1 MKMFK
6 NLLIVGLAL
15 TTSITAFAQTA
26 DEIVAKNIEAMG
38 GEAKLASLTS
48 VKKTGTMSAQG
59 QDFPATMTIEHM
71 KGFRFDFEIM
81 GTSNYQIITPTKG
94 STFMPI
100 QQMTEPKISSEEEL
114 KEQQGAIDIH
124 SALYNY
130 KAKGTT
136 VELVGDDKVD
146 GADVYKLKV
155 TLKSG
160 KTSFYL
166 IDKKTNRVAKTIAK
180 AKGPDGTE
188 MEVETPYGD
197 YKQNADG
204 YWFAYTTSM
213 QGGMITMTFDKIE
226 SNIKIDESIFKD

>member
-6 NLLIVGLAL
+6 KLLFAALAF
-15 TTSITAFAQTA
+15 TSMTVFAQTA
-26 DEIVAKNIEAMG
+26 DEIVAKNMEAMG
-38 GEAKLASLTS
+38 GAAKIATLTS

-81 GTSNYQIITPTKG
+81 GTSNYQLITPTKS

-100 QQMTEPKISSEEEL
+100 QQMTEPKVSTEEEL
-114 KEQQGAIDIH
+114 KAQQGALDIH
-124 SALYNY
+124 SALYDY

-136 VELVGDDKVD
+136 VELVGDDKLD

-155 TLKSG
+155 TPTSG

-166 IDKKTNRVAKTIAK
+166 IDKKTNRVVKTISK
-180 AKGPDGTE
+180 GKGPDGVE
-188 MEVETPYGD
+188 MDIETPYGD

-204 YWFAYTTSM
+204 YWFAYSTSM
-213 QGGMITMTFDKIE
+213 NGGMVSVTYDKIE